1 MSFLLGPGL
10 LVDATVDGRNPA
22 NHLGC
27 KKPCKYWDEL
37 PTSTVAATQAD
48 LFYIPAFFSV
58 LFWIGDLEAP
68 ET

>member
-10 LVDATVDGRNPA
+10 LVDATVDGSEIRRTT
-22 NHLGC
+22 
-27 KKPCKYWDEL
+27 WDVKD
-37 PTSTVAATQAD
+37 PVNIGMSYQTATQAD